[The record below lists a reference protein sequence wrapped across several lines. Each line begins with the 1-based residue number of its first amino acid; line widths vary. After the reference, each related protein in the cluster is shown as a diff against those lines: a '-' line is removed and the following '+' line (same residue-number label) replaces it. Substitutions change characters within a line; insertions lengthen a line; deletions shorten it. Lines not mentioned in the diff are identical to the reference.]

1 MWHENTIAAENFY
14 RTGIFELFLCAYEAK
29 INCCLFER
37 FFKVKKNGVFLFG
50 ISFFVIEIFTFLYYV
65 NEESDDVI
73 DGSTKTVQHSINI
86 SRNIWAVFFKRGTRN
101 VLGVR
106 CKISPRLVFTKSL
119 SMSDIVRSI
128 FNAFIDSLYRFLSLH
143 AVSPAVTRLILALSS
158 LVLNIVT
165 DPDLSTFCALIKK

>member
-1 MWHENTIAAENFY
+1 MWHENTIAARKFY
-14 RTGIFELFLCAYEAK
+14 RTGISELFLCSYEVK
-29 INCCLFER
+29 NNCCLFER
-37 FFKVKKNGVFLFG
+37 FFKVKKNGVFRFG
-50 ISFFVIEIFTFLYYV
+50 ISFFVIEIFTFLYYA

-73 DGSTKTVQHSINI
+73 DGSTKTVQHSINNI
-86 SRNIWAVFFKRGTRN
+86 SRNIWAVFFKLGTRN

-143 AVSPAVTRLILALSS
+143 VVCLAVTRRILALSG
-158 LVLNIVT
+158 LVLNIVI
-165 DPDLSTFCALIKK
+165 DLDLSTFCALK